1 MDSAL
6 LVVIGLIA
14 LALVFDFLNGFHD
27 AANSIATIVSTRVLT
42 PRQAVI
48 WAAFFNV
55 VAFFI
60 FDHSVAKTMGKGIV
74 DIAVIDSHVVF
85 GTLVGACAWNIL
97 TWYFG
102 LPSSSSHALIG
113 ALAGAAV
120 VKAGSTEVLV
130 MSGIYKVVAFI
141 VISPLLGM
149 LLGLVFGVVVY
160 RLFAKAIPS
169 KVDHLFRKGQ
179 LLSAAAYS
187 LGHGGNDAQKT
198 MGIIAGLLVSAGYLN
213 AGPTGTE
220 FDIPKWVA
228 VLCYT
233 AMGLGTMFGGWRIV
247 KTLGH
252 KISKL
257 KPVDGFCAE
266 SGAAATLY
274 LASGMGVPVS
284 TTHTITGA
292 IMGVGTMKRFSAVRW
307 GVAGQIIWAWIL
319 TIPGAALISALVYLL
334 SSGLFSS

>member
-1 MDSAL
+1 MDSTLIA
-6 LVVIGLIA
+6 VAGLIA

-27 AANSIATIVSTRVLT
+27 SANSIATIVSTRVLT
-42 PRQAVI
+42 PKQAVM

-74 DIAVIDSHVVF
+74 QLSVIDNHVIF
-85 GTLVGACAWNIL
+85 GTLIGASAWNIL

-102 LPSSSSHALIG
+102 LPSSSSHALMG

-120 VKAGSTEVLV
+120 AKTGTTSVLIMSSIVKVL
-130 MSGIYKVVAFI
+130 AFI
-141 VISPLLGM
+141 VISPLLGL
-149 LLGLVFGVVVY
+149 LLGLFFGVVVY
-160 RLFAKAIPS
+160 RLFAKASPS

-179 LLSAAAYS
+179 LVSAAAYS

-198 MGIIAGLLVSAGYLN
+198 MGIITGLLYSAGYLS
-213 AGPTGTE
+213 A
-220 FDIPKWVA
+220 DLDVPKWVA
-228 VLCYT
+228 MLCY
-233 AMGLGTMFGGWRIV
+233 ASMGLGTMFGGWRIV
-247 KTLGH
+247 KTLGS

-257 KPVDGFCAE
+257 QPVDGFCAE
-266 SGAAATLY
+266 TGAAATLY
-274 LASGMGVPVS
+274 LASGMGIPVS

-307 GVAGQIIWAWIL
+307 GVAGQIVWAWIL
-319 TIPGAALISALVYLL
+319 TIPGSAAISALFYYL
-334 SSGLFSS
+334 SSGMFKH

>member
-1 MDSAL
+1 MDSTL
-6 LVVIGLIA
+6 LAVIGLIA

-27 AANSIATIVSTRVLT
+27 AANSIATIVSTRVLS

-60 FDHSVAKTMGKGIV
+60 FDHSVAKTMGRGIV
-74 DIAVIDSHVVF
+74 DIAVIDTHVIF

-120 VKAGSTEVLV
+120 VKAGSTKVLV
-130 MSGIYKVVAFI
+130 MSGIMKVVAFI

-149 LLGLVFGVVVY
+149 LLGLFFGVVVY
-160 RLFAKAIPS
+160 RLFARAIPS

-198 MGIIAGLLVSAGYLN
+198 MGIIAGLLVSAGYLSGG
-213 AGPTGTE
+213 ASGTE

-228 VLCYT
+228 VLCYI

-274 LASGMGVPVS
+274 LASGMGIPVS

-307 GVAGQIIWAWIL
+307 GVAGQIIWAWVL
-319 TIPGAALISALVYLL
+319 TIPGSAAISALVYVL
-334 SSGLFSS
+334 SNSLFSK

>member
-1 MDSAL
+1 MDNHL

-27 AANSIATIVSTRVLT
+27 AANSIATIVSTRVLS

-60 FDHSVAKTMGKGIV
+60 FDHSVAKTIGKGIV
-74 DIAVIDSHVVF
+74 DISVIDSHVIF
-85 GTLVGACAWNIL
+85 GTLVGACSWNVL

-120 VKAGSTEVLV
+120 VKAGSTKVLV
-130 MSGIYKVVAFI
+130 MSGIIKVVAFI
-141 VISPLLGM
+141 VISPLMGM
-149 LLGLVFGVVVY
+149 LLGLISGVIVY
-160 RLFAKAIPS
+160 RLFSRSIPS

-198 MGIIAGLLVSAGYLN
+198 MGIIAGLLVSAGYLS
-213 AGPTGTE
+213 GGTSGTE

-228 VLCYT
+228 ALCYA

-274 LASGMGVPVS
+274 LASGLGIPVS

-307 GVAGQIIWAWIL
+307 GVAGQIIWAWVL
-319 TIPGAALISALVYLL
+319 TIPGSAAISALVYLL
-334 SSGLFSS
+334 SNGLFS

>member
-1 MDSAL
+1 M
-6 LVVIGLIA
+6 
-14 LALVFDFLNGFHD
+14 
-27 AANSIATIVSTRVLT
+27 
-42 PRQAVI
+42 
-48 WAAFFNV
+48 
-55 VAFFI
+55 
-60 FDHSVAKTMGKGIV
+60 
-74 DIAVIDSHVVF
+74 
-85 GTLVGACAWNIL
+85 
-97 TWYFG
+97 
-102 LPSSSSHALIG
+102 
-113 ALAGAAV
+113 
-120 VKAGSTEVLV
+120 
-130 MSGIYKVVAFI
+130 
-141 VISPLLGM
+141 
-149 LLGLVFGVVVY
+149 VY
-160 RLFAKAIPS
+160 NLFARSTPA
-169 KVDHLFRKGQ
+169 KVDHIFRKGQ

-274 LASGMGVPVS
+274 LASGMGVRVS